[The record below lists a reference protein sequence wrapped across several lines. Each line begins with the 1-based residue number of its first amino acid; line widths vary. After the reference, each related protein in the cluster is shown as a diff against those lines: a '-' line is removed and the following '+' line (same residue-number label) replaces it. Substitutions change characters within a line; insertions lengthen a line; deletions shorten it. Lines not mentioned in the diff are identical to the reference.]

1 MFEDQV
7 ADLYYAEKKLVTALK
22 KMSGKASDKKLADA
36 FLSHRQETEG
46 QVERLEQV
54 FGILGKK
61 AKGKKCEAIEG
72 LLKEAEEIMED
83 FKDDPALDAA
93 LVCAAQKVEHYEIGS
108 YGCLV
113 TYAEELGLMD
123 AAKLLQATLKEEK
136 GADEKL
142 TKLAE
147 NSLNMAGEAHRTHK
161 GGKSNGATNI
171 NKTKQTR
178 TPSTVG

>member
-1 MFEDQV
+1 M
-7 ADLYYAEKKLVTALK
+7 
-22 KMSGKASDKKLADA
+22 
-36 FLSHRQETEG
+36 
-46 QVERLEQV
+46 
-54 FGILGKK
+54 
-61 AKGKKCEAIEG
+61 
-72 LLKEAEEIMED
+72 
-83 FKDDPALDAA
+83 
-93 LVCAAQKVEHYEIGS
+93 CAAQKVEHYEIGS

-147 NSLNMAGEAHRTHK
+147 NSLNIASGEAHRTHK
-161 GGKSNGATNI
+161 GGKSNGATDV

-178 TPSTVG
+178 TPSTVGPSRFASKGKAARSGLSLLLGSRHVQVGELSRAAPVAHV